1 MPRTKG
7 SKNRATTSAD
17 FDAQIKKLQ
26 KDKAKKSLDHLGKTR
41 HAGPRCP
48 RCGAEPNCYDHQ
60 QQALSRYAEIM
71 VCNTC
76 GTVEA
81 MEDFLGEATSL
92 TDWAIVKA
100 GWVE

>member
-1 MPRTKG
+1 
-7 SKNRATTSAD
+7 
-17 FDAQIKKLQ
+17 
-26 KDKAKKSLDHLGKTR
+26 
-41 HAGPRCP
+41 
-48 RCGAEPNCYDHQ
+48 
-60 QQALSRYAEIM
+60 M

-81 MEDFLGEATSL
+81 MEDFLGEKTSL